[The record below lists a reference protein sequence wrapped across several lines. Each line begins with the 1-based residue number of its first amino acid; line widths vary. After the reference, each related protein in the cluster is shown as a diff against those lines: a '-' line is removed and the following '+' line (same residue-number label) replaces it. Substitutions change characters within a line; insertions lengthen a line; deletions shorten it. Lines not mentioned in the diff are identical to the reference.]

1 MGKVKQGVIMD
12 DNFWGWRRFR
22 THGPWISDRLYDMLC
37 DLVYHKKINIPR
49 GTVLSTLERS
59 YAENWVEF

>member
-1 MGKVKQGVIMD
+1 MN
-12 DNFWGWRRFR
+12 NFWGWRYFR
-22 THGPWISDRLYDMLC
+22 THGGYISDRLYDLLC
-37 DLVYHKKINIPR
+37 DLVYHKKINIPK